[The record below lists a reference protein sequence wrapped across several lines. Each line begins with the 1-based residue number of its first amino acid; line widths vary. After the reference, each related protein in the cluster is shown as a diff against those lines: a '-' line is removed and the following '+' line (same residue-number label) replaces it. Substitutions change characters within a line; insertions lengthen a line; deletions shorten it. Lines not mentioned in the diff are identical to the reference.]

1 MNTITPIKFDKQQF
15 ALPDLTEYLGQQA
28 IPCVD
33 QQIITEKQSRNLD
46 IIETLGS
53 MLAKQGINPNAMSY
67 KQFVDAIT
75 KDTAMRE
82 KVFESLLLNGDDFK
96 DLETIEVLFK

>member
-15 ALPDLTEYLGQQA
+15 ALPDFNKQLGEQA
-28 IPCVD
+28 IPAID
-33 QQIITEKQSRNLD
+33 QQLISDRQARNLD

-53 MLAKQGINPNAMSY
+53 MLEKRGINPETMSY

-82 KVFESLLLNGDDFK
+82 RVFESLLLNGDDFK